1 MKKANKQPW
10 YGIFL
15 GLTVLMTL
23 SAVVT
28 LIPDEQARKACGLG
42 YKAHCTFT
50 PWSTLISLFL
60 AMSSCKLRSK
70 FFVERESKKEGEV
83 K

>member
-1 MKKANKQPW
+1 MLKQKKQPW
-10 YGIFL
+10 YGILL
-15 GLTVLMTL
+15 GFTVLMTL

-28 LIPDEQARKACGLG
+28 LIPDVAASKICKLG

-50 PWSTLISLFL
+50 PWSTGISLFL
-60 AMSSCKLRSK
+60 ALISCKVRAEYFL
-70 FFVERESKKEGEV
+70 KEE